1 MLRECIEIFNKVYA
15 EKGEKL
21 ITDSYELELGDYFIV
36 KEDGNFEHIKI
47 EKNSDSASVERY
59 DYLAE
64 RDYYS
69 NLLDMNKPIDGKKQ
83 IHSNNYLS
91 FFIKN
96 NVLEE
101 KKDILDDVIKKYYEI
116 LKNPLL
122 KYDKG
127 EKRRVYEELEKQL
140 GKPKIEKIEKNYQW
154 IKNNLYL
161 LKERTKESKN
171 YIKIF
176 FDEDLKEYKKESKRY
191 IIPNI
196 YNSTDYNVKINNKTY
211 GLPNDNLNLN
221 IKKPY
226 LENKTRKKNY
236 TVPYLL
242 DEEEVLEQKKFFD
255 YLYNLSSKGIRNIYI
270 TDKKIMSLKN
280 NETLDVDITNGY
292 FLRIRKDKNEAAIE
306 RFDIIPKYEKD
317 IYPVIKII
325 DCLNDE
331 IKTKLD
337 YGSIINSK
345 KQLVGML
352 NDSLFK
358 GKMFGIMYENI
369 KDIKIFDTRLKFIA
383 NTYKDVFY
391 KLTAKGEIENFLKVY
406 KIIFME
412 YIKYSLATQEYKA
425 EAYDLY
431 NFMSS
436 IEGGKK
442 LEIHERIKEKFRKA
456 FKDGKGIIDNED
468 EYFFAI
474 GQLVYFLFSKSRET
488 SKNHNLVNRI
498 LNFRNIDQ
506 IKLEIQKLFKRYN
519 HDIKMQNKKFNML
532 YEMVLGYVPENT
544 KIDYDRLLG
553 GYLSNCLIYE
563 KNEEEKEN

>member
-431 NFMSS
+431 NFMSG